1 MGKANLGNK
10 LDVART
16 DECSFSPS
24 MALSPCHPLAY
35 AASVQF
41 EVFTDK
47 EKKNGAFD
55 SPAAEREEWTEGDKA
70 IADYE
75 VDIR

>member
-24 MALSPCHPLAY
+24 MALSPCHSLAY

-47 EKKNGAFD
+47 EKKMEFL
-55 SPAAEREEWTEGDKA
+55 
-70 IADYE
+70 
-75 VDIR
+75 IRRQPKEKSGQKEISL